1 MKKLSESINLK
12 LLQYIFFGGIL
23 LYVGAP
29 LFVPLA
35 YALFISFILYPISYW
50 LEKRGLP
57 RFLAITFSLLLLII
71 LVGGLG
77 VLLYS
82 QAKGF
87 LSHWQNL
94 RPLLTNAIAQI
105 ESYLRDT
112 LNVPVAITDK
122 WMENIMNSLG
132 MQLFTGVG
140 STVYGSLVS
149 SVKLFLIPVYT
160 ALILYNRK
168 QLLDFIFSLFP
179 DENRAQISN
188 ILHEAVYTFH
198 HFIKGMITVYII
210 VGTLNSIGLYF
221 LGVPNA
227 ILFGFIASILTFIPY
242 VGIIVGSLL
251 PVTIAWAI
259 HGNILYALGVVA
271 VFAFVQVLEA
281 NVIFPLA
288 VSHRLKLSTLFTLL
302 AIFAGGIL
310 WGVSGMILFIPTLG
324 IIKLIL
330 EKLPAYQNIAK
341 LLAE

>member
-12 LLQYIFFGGIL
+12 LLQYIFFVGVL

-57 RFLAITFSLLLLII
+57 RFLAITISLLLLIV
-71 LVGGLG
+71 LVGGL
-77 VLLYS
+77 VALLYS

-94 RPLLTNAIAQI
+94 RPLITNAIAQI

-122 WMENIMNSLG
+122 WLENMINSLG

-168 QLLDFIFSLFP
+168 QLLDFVFSLFP
-179 DENRAQISN
+179 SN

-259 HGNILYALGVVA
+259 HGNILYAIGVVA